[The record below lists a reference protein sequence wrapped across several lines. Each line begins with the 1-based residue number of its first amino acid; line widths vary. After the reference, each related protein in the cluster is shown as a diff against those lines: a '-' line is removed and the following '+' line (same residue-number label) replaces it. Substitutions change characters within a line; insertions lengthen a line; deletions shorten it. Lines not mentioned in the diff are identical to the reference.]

1 MLLRSHL
8 IGLRLGMEFVD
19 AALFCRC
26 DTDRGRGEWS
36 VSSALYWKY
45 NALDTGA
52 YICVCAVNG
61 LCQVHCVMSIEVQAV
76 SPGVGLKLAAME
88 QSTKKRTSSATKLQE
103 EQRDGAM
110 KVVRALERTCLV
122 SAHQRQLPRSR
133 LNDNH
138 HSEVCA
144 DLHRDD
150 LPGIKRTYIQACADL
165 HPIDLHGSHKIM
177 LYRGI
182 WFCASCGA
190 YTDGRRKHSVR
201 NLRSQ
206 CKPGTRA
213 GKMRLRRLA
222 LGRHPDLKPWPAE
235 LNRHRIE
242 SASPWPAPLQRIR
255 LTRKTRPE
263 LDEIAR
269 ELVLAGRACPRGVRP
284 ASSNAAA
291 SSSRQVAVAAYGA
304 AAVAAY
310 KCGAVAAYSEVQ
322 RLRLSDSDPET
333 LNDAAASNSEVPRLR
348 FSDSD
353 PETQQLIEAAPKLR
367 RSCADANGCGRCSCE
382 TCYPF

>member
-1 MLLRSHL
+1 MKL
-8 IGLRLGMEFVD
+8 
-19 AALFCRC
+19 
-26 DTDRGRGEWS
+26 
-36 VSSALYWKY
+36 SAMK
-45 NALDTGA
+45 
-52 YICVCAVNG
+52 
-61 LCQVHCVMSIEVQAV
+61 
-76 SPGVGLKLAAME
+76 
-88 QSTKKRTSSATKLQE
+88 QSTKKRASSETKLQE
-103 EQRDGAM
+103 EQRDGAR
-110 KVVRALERTCLV
+110 KVVRLLVRTALVR
-122 SAHQRQLPRSR
+122 AHQRLLSRSR
-133 LNDNH
+133 LNDTPDGMLERTY
-138 HSEVCA
+138 SEVCA
-144 DLHRDD
+144 DLHRV
-150 LPGIKRTYIQACADL
+150 
-165 HPIDLHGSHKIM
+165 DLHGSHKIM

-235 LNRHRIE
+235 LNRHRME

-310 KCGAVAAYSEVQ
+310 KCGAVAACSEV
-322 RLRLSDSDPET
+322 LRAS

-367 RSCADANGCGRCSCE
+367 RSCADANGCGLCSCE

>member
-1 MLLRSHL
+1 MVKIQILQSISKKQRYW
-8 IGLRLGMEFVD
+8 GMK
-19 AALFCRC
+19 A
-26 DTDRGRGEWS
+26 
-36 VSSALYWKY
+36 
-45 NALDTGA
+45 
-52 YICVCAVNG
+52 
-61 LCQVHCVMSIEVQAV
+61 M
-76 SPGVGLKLAAME
+76 KL
-88 QSTKKRTSSATKLQE
+88 STKKRPRSATNLQE

-110 KVVRALERTCLV
+110 KEARTALMR
-122 SAHQRQLPRSR
+122 AHQRQLSRSR
-133 LNDNH
+133 LNDTPDQLPCGFIVARAH
-138 HSEVCA
+138 QPLQRIYKRTYSEVCA
-144 DLHRDD
+144 DLHRV
-150 LPGIKRTYIQACADL
+150 
-165 HPIDLHGSHKIM
+165 DLHGTHKIM

-190 YTDGRRKHSVR
+190 YTDGRRKHSLR

-213 GKMRLRRLA
+213 GIMRLRRLA

-235 LNRHRIE
+235 LNRHRME

-310 KCGAVAAYSEVQ
+310 KCGAVAAYSEV
-322 RLRLSDSDPET
+322 LRAS
-333 LNDAAASNSEVPRLR
+333 LNGR
-348 FSDSD
+348 
-353 PETQQLIEAAPKLR
+353 ETQQLIRETQQSGLARLYQGKQPLRHPAGGVGVRRPEPPALVAKAAPKLR
-367 RSCADANGCGRCSCE
+367 RSCADESGCGRCSCD
-382 TCYPF
+382 TCYPL